1 MVSGLTRVID
11 PDRNAGVVQPS
22 SIPPSKMSRFR
33 SFLAVGLLTGLL
45 LSASFIHAKDFTV
58 GLSWNAKDSE
68 LVQKWEDY
76 LQMEGKAQGEPAGI
90 NFKWVINVA
99 NGDPARRRPAH
110 LVQEAAARRP
120 MG

>member
-1 MVSGLTRVID
+1 
-11 PDRNAGVVQPS
+11 
-22 SIPPSKMSRFR
+22 MSRFR
-33 SFLAVGLLTGLL
+33 SFFAVGLLTGLL
-45 LSASFIHAKDFTV
+45 LSPLLIHAKDLTV

-99 NGDPARRRPAH
+99 NGDPAR
-110 LVQEAAARRP
+110 QAARTP
-120 MG
+120 QTPP